1 MIGME
6 IDRFGPFT
14 INVRRG
20 VLLRQGSPIVV
31 NQRGLA
37 ILGELAA
44 AKGEAVSK
52 SRLLVRAWP
61 DVVVEENNLTVQ
73 ISALRKSLGKTDAG
87 EDWIVTVPRFG
98 YRLALPDTA
107 APSSAS
113 EPEKPRLAVLP
124 FTEVKGDPDASYFA
138 DGVVGDIITALSRF
152 KSFAVVARSAS
163 FHLRGASAQEASS
176 RLQVR
181 YVLQGSVQRERDR
194 LRIAAELVDGDDGRQ
209 LWARRYDGSAEQIF
223 DFQDR
228 ITEDVVAVVEPNIQ
242 RAEILRSRTER
253 PGSIAVYD
261 IYLQALALLSSE
273 SEQDN
278 AAAFMLLQKGLALAP
293 DNALILAHAVWAIEH
308 RTTMGW
314 PALTAD
320 DVGLCVEFIHR
331 ALRHA
336 DGDAI
341 VISHCGIAL
350 LQTVKDYRWG
360 MSVIQSAVEA
370 NPNNPMV
377 VVRAGVAHLHCGS
390 LHQALDLFRRSS
402 LLSPGDP
409 GAHFALSGM
418 GHAHLVLG
426 NFEEAIV
433 YAGRAL
439 ASNPNF
445 DPALWV
451 LIAANAHLGRLDEAR
466 HFLGRLRKLSP
477 AVTLRSIEAGQ
488 PALQRSRVEKL
499 LEGLRL
505 AGLQ

>member
-14 INVRRG
+14 LDVRRG
-20 VLLRQGSPIVV
+20 VLLRQGSPIAV
-31 NQRGLA
+31 NQRALA

-52 SRLLVRAWP
+52 SQLLANAWP
-61 DVVVEENNLTVQ
+61 DVLVEENNLTFQ
-73 ISALRKSLGKTDAG
+73 ISALRKSLGKTDEG

-107 APSSAS
+107 RQSSSS
-113 EPEKPRLAVLP
+113 EFDKPRLAVLP
-124 FTEVKGDPDASYFA
+124 FTEPRSDPDAAYFA
-138 DGVVGDIITALSRF
+138 EGVVGDIITALSRF

-163 FHLRGASAQEASS
+163 FHLRGASAQEASN

-194 LRIAAELVDGDDGRQ
+194 IRISAELVDGTDGRQ
-209 LWARRYDGSAEQIF
+209 LWARRYDGSIDQIF

-228 ITEDVVAVVEPNIQ
+228 IAEDVVALIEPNIQ
-242 RAEILRSRTER
+242 RAEILRARTER

-261 IYLQALALLSSE
+261 IYLQALALISTE

-278 AAAFMLLQKGLALAP
+278 AAAFLLLQKGLALAP
-293 DNALILAHAVWAIEH
+293 DNALLLAHAVWAIEH

-320 DVGLCVEFIHR
+320 DRGLCIEFIHR

-341 VISHCGIAL
+341 VMAHCGIAL
-350 LQTVKDYRWG
+350 LQTAKDYRWG

-390 LHQALDLFRRSS
+390 VEQALDFFHRSS

-418 GHAHLVLG
+418 GHAHLILG

-433 YAGRAL
+433 CAGRAL

-466 HFLGRLRKLSP
+466 HCLGRLRKMSP
-477 AVTLRSIEAGQ
+477 AVTLESIEAGQ
-488 PALQRSRVEKL
+488 PALHRGRVETL